1 MTDEKEKV
9 KVSQRFFWLAN
20 TIFHQVVTVTVAFIA
35 YVFVK
40 NYDVSSRAFIHFFV
54 TTFAYIPLMAEGFI
68 LFNESNTW
76 SLQVKRSLKGWVHGA
91 LLTISLICV
100 SIGIGVEVHY
110 KNKSIHPV
118 HFKSNHGKLGFIS
131 WVLCFCL
138 ALTGII
144 TLYSSKLR
152 IIIRPVTLKTIH
164 LCLGLACFAIGVG
177 SLILGLNYSHF
188 RVTHNELLVTKTLI
202 SIITI
207 WSSLGAIVSLFNNLK
222 SMFT

>member
-1 MTDEKEKV
+1 MTENEGV

-20 TIFHQVVTVTVAFIA
+20 TIFHQLVTVTVAFIA

-40 NYDVSSRAFIHFFV
+40 HYDVSSRAFIHFFV

-91 LLTISLICV
+91 LLTVSLICV
-100 SIGIGVEVHY
+100 SVGIGVEIHY
-110 KNKSIHPV
+110 KNKSQHPV
-118 HFKSNHGKLGFIS
+118 HFKSNHAILGLTS

-138 ALTGII
+138 ALTGVIAI
-144 TLYSSKLR
+144 YSSKLKN
-152 IIIRPVTLKTIH
+152 IMRPVILKTIH

-177 SLILGLNYSHF
+177 SLTLGLDHSSF
-188 RVTHNELLVTKTLI
+188 KVTHNELLITKTLI

-207 WSSLGAIVSLFNNLK
+207 WSSLGALSSLFNNLK